1 MLCCRDIPASMPDSV
16 PYYVT
21 SGGMRMPL
29 LRPCNLCEC
38 ACQGDMH
45 ALDMLSECKAL
56 RANSYMSY
64 LVDADSLLDGGAEL
78 IVLSNPWRHEGR
90 LANLMN
96 LSI

>member
-1 MLCCRDIPASMPDSV
+1 
-16 PYYVT
+16 
-21 SGGMRMPL
+21 
-29 LRPCNLCEC
+29 
-38 ACQGDMH
+38 MH

-90 LANLMN
+90 LANLLN